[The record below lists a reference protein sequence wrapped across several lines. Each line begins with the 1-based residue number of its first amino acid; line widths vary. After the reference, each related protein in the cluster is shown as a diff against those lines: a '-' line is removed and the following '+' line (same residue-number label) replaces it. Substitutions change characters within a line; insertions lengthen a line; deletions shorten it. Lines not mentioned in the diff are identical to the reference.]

1 MLNVLMDNVSAKM
14 DSSHKAMYALTLT
27 SAEQKLTVAEN
38 DPFVLIHLEHLNVN
52 ALSKYFF
59 FYFLFAY
66 IKRIFL
72 RFQRGL
78 FSKLISNPIFINFCL
93 FLI

>member
-59 FYFLFAY
+59 FIFYLRILKESFFAF
-66 IKRIFL
+66 KGDF
-72 RFQRGL
+72 FQ
-78 FSKLISNPIFINFCL
+78 S
-93 FLI
+93 